1 MIIQTAVDK
10 FKLSNKDINFVLDI
24 NKKETIFNG
33 NEEMWEAII
42 DNILSN
48 FVRYAKNKI
57 KITIKNNKIILYN
70 DGPNIDENIINN
82 IFTPYEKGINGVFG
96 FGLSIVKNTLQILE
110 YDIHIENKKEEGV
123 YFIIK

>member
-1 MIIQTAVDK
+1 MTVQTAVDK
-10 FKLSNKDINFVLDI
+10 FKLSNKDIEFVIDI

-33 NEEMWEAII
+33 SEEMWEAII

-48 FVRYAKNKI
+48 FVRYAKKKI
-57 KITIKNNKIILYN
+57 KITIKNKKIILYN

-110 YDIHIENKKEEGV
+110 YDIYIENKKEEGV